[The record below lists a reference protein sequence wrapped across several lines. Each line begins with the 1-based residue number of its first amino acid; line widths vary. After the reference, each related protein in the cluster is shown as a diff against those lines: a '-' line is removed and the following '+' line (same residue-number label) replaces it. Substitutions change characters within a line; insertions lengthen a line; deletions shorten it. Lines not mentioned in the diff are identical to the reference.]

1 MLKTTETAAD
11 EKILKLEKLLSL
23 LESEKFIEAK
33 EYANNITHQG
43 IAKTSINRACYDYF
57 ERKNKEHP
65 VKAKELGYIFKDFY
79 WNCWLSE
86 TIKTKNPEKKY
97 VRL

>member
-1 MLKTTETAAD
+1 MLQTVENIAEERK
-11 EKILKLEKLLSL
+11 LKLEELLSL

-33 EYANNITHQG
+33 EYANDILNRG

-57 ERKNKEHP
+57 EREKKSNLA
-65 VKAKELGYIFKDFY
+65 KAKELGNIFKDFY

-86 TIKTKNPEKKY
+86 TIKTENPKKKY
-97 VRL
+97 V